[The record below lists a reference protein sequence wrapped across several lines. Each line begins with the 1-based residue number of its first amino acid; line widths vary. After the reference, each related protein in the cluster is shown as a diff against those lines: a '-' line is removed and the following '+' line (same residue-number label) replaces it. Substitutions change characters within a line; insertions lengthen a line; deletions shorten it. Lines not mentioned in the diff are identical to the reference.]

1 MGAADGQG
9 LDAAGEG
16 IAVTIK
22 GYDAWKLQ
30 GPDDDRCPECGGN
43 QMMDCMNCG
52 GWGEV
57 ADSVEC
63 PICEGTG
70 KVECET
76 CAEPDGDYAYEQYRD
91 RQMEELE

>member
-1 MGAADGQG
+1 M
-9 LDAAGEG
+9 
-16 IAVTIK
+16 TIK

-63 PICEGTG
+63 PECEGTG
-70 KVECET
+70 IIPCET
-76 CAEPDGDYAYEQYRD
+76 CGGEEPDGDYQYERKRD
-91 RQMEELE
+91 REYD